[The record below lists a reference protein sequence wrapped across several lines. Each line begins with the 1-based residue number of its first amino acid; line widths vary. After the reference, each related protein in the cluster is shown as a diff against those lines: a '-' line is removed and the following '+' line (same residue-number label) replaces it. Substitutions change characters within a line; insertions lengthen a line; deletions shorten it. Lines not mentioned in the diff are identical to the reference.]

1 MQVDNACTPRYT
13 LLPTLALPRCAV
25 APDESKVKTEGARD
39 AGQAGEEGGQEGQ
52 EGAEGALGAG
62 CAKGSGGSGGEGVA
76 RAAVVAREA
85 RTRGGTSPPLSS
97 WWLCASSLTACP
109 GPRPSSPVPGTAAPC
124 PCPPST
130 APCCQEGKPPFPP
143 SWSGVSVRAADRR
156 DECLWRG
163 AQSALSTCR
172 QAQAALPAN
181 CKAQPTL
188 SASGQAALHA
198 LLTSTDEGRGD
209 DQPRVCPGHQRQQL

>member
-1 MQVDNACTPRYT
+1 MQVDNVCTPRYT
-13 LLPTLALPRCAV
+13 LSPTLALPRCAV

-52 EGAEGALGAG
+52 EGAEGALGVG

-85 RTRGGTSPPLSS
+85 RRTGGACPPLSS
-97 WWLCASSLTACP
+97 YWLCASSLTACP
-109 GPRPSSPVPGTAAPC
+109 PCPGPPPSSPVPGTAAPC

-143 SWSGVSVRAADRR
+143 SWSV
-156 DECLWRG
+156 W
-163 AQSALSTCR
+163 
-172 QAQAALPAN
+172 
-181 CKAQPTL
+181 
-188 SASGQAALHA
+188 AS
-198 LLTSTDEGRGD
+198 S
-209 DQPRVCPGHQRQQL
+209 RQQG